1 MSTIPGINIGAVE
14 RELAAIWSE
23 EASGDASHEERAVTR
38 ARVLTLVVYGD
49 KKDFAPDFD
58 EIIADI
64 SNLHPARAIVLQADR
79 SGTGNGATSHVTA
92 VCRVQGPRSKQ
103 VTCEQV
109 TFAAE
114 GAAINDLPS
123 GVAQLLAPDTPVFVW
138 LLGIPEPGDY
148 VFNHLLPMADRVILD
163 SSGSTHPG
171 SDLVKLAATF
181 REHPHWTSLTDFTWQ
196 RLTPWREML
205 ANFYDGTDHRPYLD
219 RVDTVTVEYH
229 PHVGVAGITP
239 RSMLLVAWLA
249 ERLGWTIDTDASRQD
264 GDTDVFTFSAPN
276 GPVTVHFVPVEDAS
290 MDGLLSSITL
300 SAGTAPTAEFSVR
313 REARSRLSS
322 AIVLDGRKHVSRLLA
337 YRSRTTGELLS
348 TELGIQRRDVLYE
361 AALAVAGLMGEVDQT

>member
-1 MSTIPGINIGAVE
+1 MSTTSGINIGAVE
-14 RELAAIWSE
+14 RELAAIWRD
-23 EASGDASHEERAVTR
+23 EAAGDESHEERAVTR
-38 ARVLTLVVYGD
+38 ARVLTLIVYGESTE
-49 KKDFAPDFD
+49 FAEEFD
-58 EIIADI
+58 ETIAEI
-64 SNLHPARAIVLQADR
+64 SNLHPARAIVLKANR
-79 SGTGNGATSHVTA
+79 GGSGNAATSHVSA

-109 TFAAE
+109 TFEAE
-114 GAAINDLPS
+114 GDAISDLPS

-163 SSGSTHPG
+163 SSSSTHPG
-171 SDLVKLAATF
+171 SDLVKLAETF

-205 ANFYDGTDHRPYLD
+205 ANFYDGTDHRPHLD
-219 RVDTVTVEYH
+219 RVDTVTIEYH
-229 PHVGVAGITP
+229 PHVGVTGITP
-239 RSMLLVAWLA
+239 RSMLLSAWLA

-264 GDTDVFTFSAPN
+264 GDAHVFTFTSSH
-276 GPVTVHFVPVEDAS
+276 GPVTVRFVPVEDAS
-290 MDGLLSSITL
+290 MDGLLASITL
-300 SAGTAPTAEFSVR
+300 SAGAAQAAEFSVR

-322 AIVLDGRKHVSRLLA
+322 KIVIDGHEHASRLLA
-337 YRSRTTGELLS
+337 YRSRTVGELLS

-361 AALAVAGLMGEVDQT
+361 AALAVAGEMGEVDLK